1 MGEWQ
6 DMSNPEDQDNPNY
19 LYFNGQSDSE
29 YANNIKKILD
39 VSFTSENS
47 GNDEE
52 SFEKDQLDQSESVC

>member
-29 YANNIKKILD
+29 YASNIKKILD